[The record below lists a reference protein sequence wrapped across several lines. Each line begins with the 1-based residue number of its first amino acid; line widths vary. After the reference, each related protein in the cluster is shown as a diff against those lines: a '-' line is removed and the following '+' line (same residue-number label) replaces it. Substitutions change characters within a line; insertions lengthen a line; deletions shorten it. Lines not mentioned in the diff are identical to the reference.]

1 MADVIKTS
9 GALSFENVF
18 VDGDTRTFSV
28 KNPKQNITAEEIE
41 SLSDYI
47 QENNLLISDKWGG
60 NYGRI
65 VKVTRTNTISRY
77 LDLQDV

>member
-1 MADVIKTS
+1 MDITATS
-9 GALSFENVF
+9 STLSIENVF
-18 VDGDTRTFSV
+18 VDGDTRTFTV

-65 VKVTRTNTISRY
+65 VKVTRTNTTSHY
-77 LDLQDV
+77 LDLTS